1 MRPKMASAEQMVQTQ
16 GGMKPEFF
24 SPLGYLPTRELGL
37 VLGGAEAPRALAR
50 TAIESINPL
59 LKTPIEAAMN
69 YDTFFN
75 RPISDY
81 PGEREQFLGLGAPPT
96 GEYLARQLVPPLQQA
111 RRMFDPDIDPG
122 VRAGRALG
130 FRTWGGDV
138 GREIGD
144 QSQAL
149 YRQRYSAKSDLLK
162 ALQVGDQGEI
172 DRLST
177 IYMQLD
183 EQVKSLPTAI
193 LNRMRRPERQ
203 ERDAALGGYLGGL
216 N

>member
-122 VRAGRALG
+122 VRAGRDGDPGGLPAGTPNLG
-130 FRTWGGDV
+130 RRRGPRDRRSVAGIVPPAIFRKVGSLESPSSRRSGGDRPAIDHLHAARRT
-138 GREIGD
+138 GKIASDGD
-144 QSQAL
+144 L
-149 YRQRYSAKSDLLK
+149 
-162 ALQVGDQGEI
+162 E
-172 DRLST
+172 
-177 IYMQLD
+177 
-183 EQVKSLPTAI
+183 
-193 LNRMRRPERQ
+193 
-203 ERDAALGGYLGGL
+203 
-216 N
+216 